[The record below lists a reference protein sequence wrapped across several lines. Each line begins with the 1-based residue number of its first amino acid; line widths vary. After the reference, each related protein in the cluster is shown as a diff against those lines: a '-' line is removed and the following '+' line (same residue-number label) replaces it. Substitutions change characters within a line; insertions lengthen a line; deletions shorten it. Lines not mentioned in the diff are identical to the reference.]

1 MITWLRESWPWLAG
15 VSLPAIGLI
24 VLAVANPAAA
34 LKLVSTIAG
43 WLLDLVRGVI
53 EWLRKPRTPEQ
64 KWRFA
69 CLLLG
74 GLCAFASF
82 GYWDA
87 RQTVVVVR
95 EKCAAE
101 VQAVRV
107 VATAAKNEVKGAQH
121 EVKACRVTLK
131 SEVGKREAIE
141 AKAKK
146 AIADAQRDEARAEK
160 DAADWQRRYQQRP
173 KGCES
178 ALMEVQQQCSTVKDY

>member
-131 SEVGKREAIE
+131 AEVGKRQLIERLAAHAVAEAN
-141 AKAKK
+141 
-146 AIADAQRDEARAEK
+146 RDEAVAK
-160 DAADWQRRYQQRP
+160 KQLAKWQSEYAKRP
-173 KGCES
+173 KGCDE
-178 ALMEVQQQCSTVKDY
+178 ALIQMEAQCNAVPSN